1 MSGSKKRPPYIPPG
15 APGHPFKPEDK
26 NARPPRG
33 GHRDVNRPDKSGRAS
48 ETRDD
53 RHGRPEAERLD
64 WVEKRRRQGRRGE
77 VQFLYEDENLIAV
90 DKPEGLPVIA
100 PEGSRAASLYDLVT
114 DHIRKRNPHGRAAV
128 VHRLD
133 RDSSGVLV
141 FAKNAETKRE
151 LMGNWSTLAR
161 ERRYVALVEGEISED
176 SGRFESWLVEVGPNR
191 VRVADPKEKGA
202 LKAATDYS
210 VIDRGN
216 GYSLLELSLET
227 GRKHQIRA
235 QLSASGH
242 PIAGDARYGAHGDP
256 AGRLCLHATL
266 LILESPADHAVHTFT
281 SPVPDSF
288 AWAIKSKPRFQG
300 KAASGKAPGGKSRPR
315 KPSAKG
321 TSAFGAVTRDAGGR
335 DAVRHDA
342 VEHKPTGRKPS
353 ARGASPSAS
362 PRARQSGAPRSPS
375 APRGKKPSRRP

>member
-1 MSGSKKRPPYIPPG
+1 VSGRKKRPPYIPPG
-15 APGHPFKPEDK
+15 APGHPFKPEDRK
-26 NARPPRG
+26 APRG
-33 GHRDVNRPDKSGRAS
+33 GNRGSSESEKRGRAG
-48 ETRDD
+48 EERDE
-53 RHGRPEAERLD
+53 RRGRPEAERLD

-77 VQFLYEDENLIAV
+77 VQFLYEDENLVAV

-100 PEGSRAASLYDLVT
+100 PEGSRAASLYDIVT
-114 DHIRKRNPHGRAAV
+114 DHIRQRNPRGRAAV

-151 LMGNWSTLAR
+151 LMGNWATLAR
-161 ERRYVALVEGEISED
+161 ERRYVALVEGEIAED

-191 VRVADPKEKGA
+191 VRVAEAKEKGA
-202 LKAATDYS
+202 LRAATDYS
-210 VIDRGN
+210 VIARGN

-235 QLSASGH
+235 QLAASGH

-266 LILESPADHAVHTFT
+266 LILESPADHELHTFA

-288 AWAIKSKPRFQG
+288 ARALRAGPKSRG
-300 KAASGKAPGGKSRPR
+300 AAASGKPRGARPG
-315 KPSAKG
+315 AKG
-321 TSAFGAVTRDAGGR
+321 ARSSGAPREFG
-335 DAVRHDA
+335 
-342 VEHKPTGRKPS
+342 E
-353 ARGASPSAS
+353 RGANAHVSSPSAS
-362 PRARQSGAPRSPS
+362 ARAPRNAAPRPRTE
-375 APRGKKPSRRP
+375 PRGKKPFSRP

>member
-15 APGHPFKPEDK
+15 APGHPFKPEDRK
-26 NARPPRG
+26 APRG
-33 GHRDVNRPDKSGRAS
+33 GSRASGGPEKRGRAG
-48 ETRDD
+48 EERDE
-53 RHGRPEAERLD
+53 RHARPEAERLD
-64 WVEKRRRQGRRGE
+64 RVERRRRQGRRGE
-77 VQFLYEDENLIAV
+77 VQFLYEDENIVAV

-100 PEGSRAASLYDLVT
+100 PEGSRAASLYDIVT

-151 LMGNWSTLAR
+151 LMGNWATLAR
-161 ERRYVALVEGEISED
+161 ERRYVALVEGEIAED

-191 VRVADPKEKGA
+191 VRVAEAKEKGA
-202 LKAATDYS
+202 LRAATDYS
-210 VIDRGN
+210 VISRGN

-235 QLSASGH
+235 QLAASGH

-266 LILESPADHAVHTFT
+266 LILESPADHEVHTFT

-288 AWAIKSKPRFQG
+288 AWAIRAKPKPQG
-300 KAASGKAPGGKSRPR
+300 ASASGKPRPGRP
-315 KPSAKG
+315 
-321 TSAFGAVTRDAGGR
+321 GAN
-335 DAVRHDA
+335 
-342 VEHKPTGRKPS
+342 

-362 PRARQSGAPRSPS
+362 ARAPRSGAPRTRTE
-375 APRGKKPSRRP
+375 PRGKKPSRRP

>member
-1 MSGSKKRPPYIPPG
+1 VSGSKKRPPYIPPG

-33 GHRDVNRPDKSGRAS
+33 GRRDAKGPDKGGRAGD
-48 ETRDD
+48 ERDD
-53 RHGRPEAERLD
+53 RRGRPEAERLD

-141 FAKNAETKRE
+141 FAKNAETKRA
-151 LMGNWSTLAR
+151 LMGNWATLAR
-161 ERRYVALVEGEISED
+161 ERRYVALVEGEIAED

-191 VRVADPKEKGA
+191 VRVAEPKEKGA

-288 AWAIKSKPRFQG
+288 AWALKAKPKPQG
-300 KAASGKAPGGKSRPR
+300 KTGSGRSPSGTSRPR

-321 TSAFGAVTRDAGGR
+321 TSAFGAVRREAAGR
-335 DAVRHDA
+335 EFSD
-342 VEHKPTGRKPS
+342 
-353 ARGASPSAS
+353 RGASPSAS

>member
-1 MSGSKKRPPYIPPG
+1 MNS
-15 APGHPFKPEDK
+15 
-26 NARPPRG
+26 RPPRG
-33 GHRDVNRPDKSGRAS
+33 GRRDENRKGKADRAS
-48 ETRDD
+48 DARDD
-53 RHGRPEAERLD
+53 RRGRPEAERLD

-77 VQFLYEDENLIAV
+77 VQFLYEDDNLIAV

-114 DHIRKRNPHGRAAV
+114 DHIRTRNPHGRAAV

-151 LMGNWSTLAR
+151 LMGNWATLAR
-161 ERRYVALVEGEISED
+161 ERRYVALVEGEIAED
-176 SGRFESWLVEVGPNR
+176 SGRFESWLLEVGPNR
-191 VRVADPKEKGA
+191 VRVAEPKEKGA

-216 GYSLLELSLET
+216 GYTLLELSLET

-288 AWAIKSKPRFQG
+288 ARALKAKPRLQG
-300 KAASGKAPGGKSRPR
+300 KAASGKSPSGKSRPR

-321 TSAFGAVTRDAGGR
+321 TSAFGAVSR
-335 DAVRHDA
+335 DAVARDTGARAA
-342 VEHKPTGRKPS
+342 VPREGHGREPS
-353 ARGASPSAS
+353 GRGASPSAS
-362 PRARQSGAPRSPS
+362 PRAQQSGAPRSPS
-375 APRGKKPSRRP
+375 APRRKKPSRRP